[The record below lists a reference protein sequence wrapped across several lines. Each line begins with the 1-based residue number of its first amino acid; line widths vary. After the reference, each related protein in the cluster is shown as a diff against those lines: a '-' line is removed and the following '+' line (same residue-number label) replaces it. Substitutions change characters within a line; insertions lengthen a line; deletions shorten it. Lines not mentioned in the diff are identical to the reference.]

1 MGVWAK
7 LATAALAALVLAA
20 PAAAQVPDPFAR
32 DLAQQLARAEIL
44 LGENGYSRAAGPF
57 AGGLAQR
64 ETRRFPLTLRAGQ
77 DYRVVG
83 VCDQRCGDLELLLFD
98 QNETTIGRAV
108 LGLGVPALDVRP
120 AATGAHVVEVAMLRC
135 SAAPCWYAVNVYS
148 R

>member
-7 LATAALAALVLAA
+7 LAAAALAALVLAS

-32 DLAQQLARAEIL
+32 ELAQQLARAEIVL
-44 LGENGYSRAAGPF
+44 SENGYFRAAGPF

-64 ETRRFPLTLRAGQ
+64 EARRFTLTLRAGQ

-83 VCDQRCGDLELLLFD
+83 VCDQRCGDLELRLFD
-98 QNETTIGRAV
+98 QNETTVGRAV
-108 LGLGVPALDVRP
+108 LGLGVPTLDVRP
-120 AATGAHVVEVAMLRC
+120 ATTGAHVVEVDMLRC
-135 SAAPCWYAVNVYS
+135 SVAPCWYAVNVYS